1 MHTCR
6 AATMAPDQ
14 QPPCFLKAL
23 VALAPHAVAEPR
35 RIIDAGRQK
44 SGQHALRLS
53 HGALAGQQFLDQ
65 VGNPFHIASPD
76 RMIAPGH
83 LDQPR
88 IRDLRGQEAA
98 GVGIDRASLR
108 RWISSVGAQIAAT
121 TPRTSI
127 AAFMR
132 ARAAAAVGL
141 AGQPLEVTP
150 PCFFPPFAPSAF
162 RSRVFAI
169 V

>member
-1 MHTCR
+1 M
-6 AATMAPDQ
+6 
-14 QPPCFLKAL
+14 

-98 GVGIDRASLR
+98 GVGIDRIVAAMDQQRRSADRRHYAAYVYPGIHARQGGGRRRACRTAARSDPAMLLSALR
-108 RWISSVGAQIAAT
+108 AQRL
-121 TPRTSI
+121 PQP
-127 AAFMR
+127 
-132 ARAAAAVGL
+132 GL
-141 AGQPLEVTP
+141 CHRLGVHRLPHLRQYA
-150 PCFFPPFAPSAF
+150 
-162 RSRVFAI
+162 
-169 V
+169 